1 MSDRAISPSIP
12 LSATIKFSAVISL
25 SSGNIVEVIAPTL
38 ALQMVIASLRLELS
52 PAPTLQNLC
61 LTDYA

>member
-1 MSDRAISPSIP
+1 LLLNLNKTVAISIAVKI
-12 LSATIKFSAVISL
+12 SAAASL
-25 SSGNIVEVIAPTL
+25 SSGKIEDAITRTL
-38 ALQMVIASLRLELS
+38 ALQMAIASLRLELS

>member
-1 MSDRAISPSIP
+1 LTDFFPY
-12 LSATIKFSAVISL
+12 SATVKIFDAVNL
-25 SSGNIVEVIAPTL
+25 SSEDIDDAIASTL
-38 ALQMVIASLRLELS
+38 ALQMAIASLRLELS